1 MYTNFF
7 SNSLFLFSGP
17 EWVIALDT
25 HAGWFL
31 PVLYITNQFLVIR
44 SAFQSRKKCYD
55 GALSEL
61 VGVEACLVG
70 SREEEM
76 KKRQWWHQNSVD
88 VFDDQDDKK

>member
-1 MYTNFF
+1 
-7 SNSLFLFSGP
+7 
-17 EWVIALDT
+17 
-25 HAGWFL
+25 
-31 PVLYITNQFLVIR
+31 
-44 SAFQSRKKCYD
+44 
-55 GALSEL
+55 